1 MHNFTLIEEYYNK
14 FVKRLEKWIPDSIYL
29 VNLDLLHRYD
39 LLHFGPQALK
49 GGDLVLDRYF
59 HIAETPDKL
68 TLVNDEFVIWI
79 YPSDLNGDPAT
90 YVLIALNRQG
100 VPQLETAFIASG
112 IYNQSGLIMKL
123 LEGILSEI
131 HDNEQ
136 MLSKMEQL
144 G

>member
-1 MHNFTLIEEYYNK
+1 MHDFNLIEEYYNK
-14 FVKRLEKWIPDSIYL
+14 FVDRLEEWIPDAIFF

-39 LLHFGPQALK
+39 LLHFGPQVMRK
-49 GGDLVLDRYF
+49 GDLILDRYF

-79 YPSDLNGDPAT
+79 YPSHLNDEPVT
-90 YVLIALNRQG
+90 NVLIALNRKG

-112 IYNQSGLIMKL
+112 VYNQSSLIMRL
-123 LEGILSEI
+123 LEVILAEI

-136 MLSKMEQL
+136 LLAQLEQS